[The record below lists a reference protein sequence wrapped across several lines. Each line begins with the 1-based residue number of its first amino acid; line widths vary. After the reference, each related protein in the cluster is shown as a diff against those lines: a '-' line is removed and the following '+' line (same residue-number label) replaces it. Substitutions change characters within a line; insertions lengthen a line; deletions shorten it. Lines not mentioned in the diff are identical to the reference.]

1 MMQTFKIYVDDV
13 RKCPNG
19 YDAYCQSTN
28 ETLHLI
34 NRKYKE
40 GVRHFYLDLD
50 HDAGD
55 YVKYGGDYI
64 NILKTLDN
72 LQHSGKYKDCIFYIF
87 VHSMNVVGRE
97 NMIAYTQGYGFFLA
111 GNSNGA
117 IHKNLD

>member
-13 RKCPNG
+13 RKCPDG

-40 GVRHFYLDLD
+40 GVRHFSLDLD

-72 LQHSGKYKDCIFYIF
+72 LQHSGKYKNCNFGIS
-87 VHSMNVVGRE
+87 VHSMNPVGRS
-97 NMIAYTQGYGFFLA
+97 NMLAYTNGDGFYL
-111 GNSNGA
+111 
-117 IHKNLD
+117 IKN